1 MNRHIHVDP
10 HTKSHAYI
18 PKYTHTNKHTHTGTH
33 AVKYKHT
40 ECRQTHGHTCTFT
53 HMDKCEQLHIHTH
66 AHRQTFTHIYKSNKV
81 FKISKLKL
89 SFILSYNLRPLTPWI
104 SESVAQWEDHM
115 SQKTLLICAF
125 QEADWENLSL
135 EWIP

>member
-40 ECRQTHGHTCTFT
+40 ECRQTHGHTFT
-53 HMDKCEQLHIHTH
+53 HIDKCVQPHIHTH
-66 AHRQTFTHIYKSNKV
+66 IHRQTFTHIYKSNKV

-89 SFILSYNLRPLTPWI
+89 SFILSYNLTPLTPWI
-104 SESVAQWEDHM
+104 SESVA
-115 SQKTLLICAF
+115 
-125 QEADWENLSL
+125 
-135 EWIP
+135 